1 MMRSHV
7 RAIRCF
13 ALPRSPLRGEN
24 RRESEHLT
32 KTKDVKTV
40 LAAYLR
46 DEAKEVAL
54 AFLDRDPTKRLGCR
68 QEGDNGQG
76 RKTGGVADIKAHR
89 FFADIDW
96 DRLIAQEMEVPFECD
111 VDYEAPKR
119 QPIPKEFPTQLDY
132 FCQMVDYMKTS
143 MAMRSDWKLKPE
155 DQAHFNGFD
164 YVSNKA
170 RPRLEPPPRRSA
182 PCVCRIYLCSPPLVG
197 RRPPLPSAASH
208 AVAHAHARTPQVFEE
223 ELDKVA
229 EDLRTNSFGVGE
241 LGKKVGGMG
250 I

>member
-1 MMRSHV
+1 MTITGTHGY
-7 RAIRCF
+7 RAPEVYERDYGKAADWWNVGILILEMLT
-13 ALPRSPLRGEN
+13 AENPLRGEN

-164 YVSNKA
+164 YVSNK
-170 RPRLEPPPRRSA
+170 
-182 PCVCRIYLCSPPLVG
+182 
-197 RRPPLPSAASH
+197 
-208 AVAHAHARTPQVFEE
+208 VFEE